1 MRKLKTSDIPV
12 LCRCVKK
19 LGLKDQIK
27 EVAQKANTVKDV
39 WAFGFDFVWNLFD
52 IATEKAG
59 EEALYE
65 FLAGP
70 FEMTPAEVRDL
81 DIDILLENIQHMVQ
95 NNNLTAFFKFAAQSM
110 K

>member
-1 MRKLKTSDIPV
+1 MRKLKTADIPV
-12 LCRCVKK
+12 FCRCIKR

-27 EVAQKANTVKDV
+27 ELALNAEKASDV
-39 WAFGFDFVWNLFD
+39 WDFGFEFVWNLFD
-52 IATEKAG
+52 IATEKNG

-70 FEMTPAEVRDL
+70 FEMTPEDVRDL
-81 DIDILLENIQHMVQ
+81 DIDVLIHNVQQLIEENK
-95 NNNLTAFFKFAAQSM
+95 LGGFFKSAAVLM